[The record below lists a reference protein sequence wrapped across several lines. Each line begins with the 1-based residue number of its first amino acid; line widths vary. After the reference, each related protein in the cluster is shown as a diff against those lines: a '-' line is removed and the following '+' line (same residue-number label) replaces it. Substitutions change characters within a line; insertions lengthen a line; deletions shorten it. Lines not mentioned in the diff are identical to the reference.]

1 VLTFSPWSGIC
12 LVLLVAVTWA
22 EPSMDPFSRLRQKI
36 PRIGRRG
43 QIGIVSSDYDDSES
57 FPMYGSL
64 SSYFLKSSKSVP
76 RIGRRQ
82 DLLESHEK
90 NPWPAKLSLEEV
102 DGSTM
107 EASQNAREVYKM
119 LIDHWLQQ
127 QRQQSKE
134 DAAMD

>member
-1 VLTFSPWSGIC
+1 
-12 LVLLVAVTWA
+12 
-22 EPSMDPFSRLRQKI
+22 M
-36 PRIGRRG
+36 
-43 QIGIVSSDYDDSES
+43 
-57 FPMYGSL
+57 
-64 SSYFLKSSKSVP
+64 P

-90 NPWPAKLSLEEV
+90 NPWPAKLSLEED
-102 DGSTM
+102 DGPSV